1 VITMSCGHC
10 GAHRV
15 AKEGK
20 RLVCCSCGRQRHDL
34 EADHPLRFL
43 LRHGRVLLLSAMG
56 LPLALGM
63 AASDA
68 ARLRGAQVQEVHA
81 PEPAEDVSL
90 ERSPLLTRL
99 DLPLLRW
106 PHGHQDP

>member
-20 RLVCCSCGRQRHDL
+20 RLVCCSCGRPRHDL
-34 EADHPLRFL
+34 EADHPLQFV

-68 ARLRGAQVQEVHA
+68 ARLKGAQVQESHA
-81 PEPAEDVSL
+81 TERGEDVRLGS
-90 ERSPLLTRL
+90 SPLLTRL
-99 DLPLLRW
+99 DLSLLRW